1 MYDYILKVLFCV
13 VVCFL
18 YKMVEIGCVFMN
30 MNMILML
37 YFLIVII
44 YC

>member
-30 MNMILML
+30 MILML